1 MCSYYY
7 KNRNDVETMS
17 YDSFQMHEAHITLHS
32 PYFKSN
38 QKMKRK
44 LLFCVSLHECEIVEK
59 HKKEEKM
66 IEAAVHAILF
76 KDIVDSR
83 HHNIEAN
90 KERQYK
96 LIIK

>member
-1 MCSYYY
+1 
-7 KNRNDVETMS
+7 
-17 YDSFQMHEAHITLHS
+17 
-32 PYFKSN
+32 
-38 QKMKRK
+38 
-44 LLFCVSLHECEIVEK
+44 
-59 HKKEEKM
+59 M
-66 IEAAVHAILF
+66 IEAAIHAILF